1 MIRSRMA
8 LGALYA
14 AVAVGA
20 VPAHAQQA
28 QTQPQSAPPPA
39 VVVAP
44 VKDEQISQTAQYV
57 GRVQAI
63 QQTDL
68 KARVEGF
75 LEAVEFQEGALVTS
89 GELLYQIETGPYE
102 AALAGAQAALAAAE
116 AAQAGAQAA
125 LDQADLTL
133 ERQKTLLK
141 SNTVSQAVVDQAQA
155 ARDEA
160 YANLQSAEAQIASAN
175 AQIQTAQLN
184 LSYTK
189 VISPIGGRIG
199 KTNYTVGN
207 LVSPASGTLATV
219 VQMDPIRVVF
229 SIAEREYVEVVE
241 KVHAQ
246 IKAGKP
252 DPDGDVRDD
261 FVPGLV
267 LPNGQDYDTKGKIS
281 FVDNQVDPQTGT
293 IAVYADF
300 ANPSYVLVPGQ
311 FVTVTVE
318 IGQPQTLPVIP
329 AGAVLQDKQGPYV
342 LVVGS
347 DDRAQIRR
355 IETAKKTASGWA
367 VSKGLTQGETI
378 IVDGIQKVQPGMVVN
393 PQTAG
398 SAS

>member
-1 MIRSRMA
+1 MKRSVPNHRIVAAAA
-8 LGALYA
+8 LSAALSLPA
-14 AVAVGA
+14 AAT
-20 VPAHAQQA
+20 AQQA
-28 QTQPQSAPPPA
+28 SQPAGQSSAPPPA
-39 VVVAP
+39 VIVAP
-44 VKDEQISQTAQYV
+44 VKDEEISQTAQYV

-75 LEAVEFQEGALVTS
+75 LEDVDFREGALVKA
-89 GELLYQIETGPYE
+89 GELLYQIETGPYD
-102 AALAGAQAALAAAE
+102 AALAGAQAALAAGE

-133 ERQKTLLK
+133 ERQQTLLK

-160 YANLQSAEAQIASAN
+160 AAQVKSAESQIASAN

-189 VISPIGGRIG
+189 VISPIDGRIG
-199 KTNYTVGN
+199 KTNFTVGN
-207 LVSPASGTLATV
+207 LVGPSSGTLATV

-229 SIAEREYVEVVE
+229 SIAEREYVQVVE
-241 KVHAQ
+241 KLHE
-246 IKAGKP
+246 
-252 DPDGDVRDD
+252 DPDHAVKDE
-261 FVPGLV
+261 FVPQLL
-267 LPNGQDYDTKGKIS
+267 LPNGETYGRKGTIS

-300 ANPSYVLVPGQ
+300 ENPDYVLIPGQ

-318 IGQPQTLPVIP
+318 VGQPQTLPVIP
-329 AGAVLQDKQGPYV
+329 AGAVLQDKEGPYV
-342 LVVGS
+342 LVVDTG
-347 DDRAQIRR
+347 DRAQIRR
-355 IETAKKTASGWA
+355 IETAKRTSAGWA

-378 IVDGIQKVQPGMVVN
+378 IVDGIQKVTPGMIVN
-393 PQTAG
+393 PQTATP
-398 SAS
+398 AS

>member
-1 MIRSRMA
+1 MIGTRIA
-8 LGALYA
+8 LGALSA
-14 AVAVGA
+14 ALAMAAG
-20 VPAHAQQA
+20 PAISQQSQTQQA
-28 QTQPQSAPPPA
+28 SPPPA
-39 VVVAP
+39 VIVAP

-75 LEAVEFQEGALVTS
+75 LKAVDFQEGALVKS

-102 AALAGAQAALAAAE
+102 AALAGAQAALAAGE

-125 LDQADLTL
+125 LNQSDLTL

-160 YANLQSAEAQIASAN
+160 YAQVQSAEAQIASAN

-189 VISPIGGRIG
+189 VISPIDGRIG
-199 KTNYTVGN
+199 KTNYTIGN
-207 LVSPASGTLATV
+207 LVSPSSGTLATV

-229 SIAEREYVEVVE
+229 SIAEREYVDVVE
-241 KVHAQ
+241 RVRAEMKDGQ
-246 IKAGKP
+246 P
-252 DPDGDVRDD
+252 DPDKDVRSD
-261 FVPGLV
+261 FVPELV
-267 LPNGQDYDTKGKIS
+267 LPNGETYDSKGTIS

-300 ANPSYVLVPGQ
+300 ANPAYVLVPGQ

-342 LVVGS
+342 LVVGT

-393 PQTAG
+393 PQTAS